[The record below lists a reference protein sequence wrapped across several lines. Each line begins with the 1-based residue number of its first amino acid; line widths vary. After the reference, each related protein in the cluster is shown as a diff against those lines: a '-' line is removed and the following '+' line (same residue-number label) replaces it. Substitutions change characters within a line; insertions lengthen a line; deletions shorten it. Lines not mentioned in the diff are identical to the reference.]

1 MPAPTRSHWLALPFI
16 SMGVALI
23 IVDATIVNVAIPTI
37 IRDIHLSVTGAE
49 WLNSIY
55 SLVFAALLISVGRAG
70 DRWGRKRMFLAGTIT
85 FVLASLLAA
94 IAPNGGLLILARSIQ
109 GVGGAMILPST
120 LSTVNALFTGKSR
133 AIAFA
138 VWGSTIGGFAAVGPL
153 LGGWLTTD
161 VSWRWA
167 FLVNVPIGILIIV
180 GILFFIEETSD
191 PSSNPGF
198 DFQGNILSVLGL
210 GGVVFALIE
219 SAQYGWWTQERTFT
233 VLGWHWPTSW
243 VSIIPFIFTAG
254 LLILLLFVAVEL
266 QHRRKH
272 RTVLI
277 DFALFRIRSFGFGNV
292 AAFAVSLGE
301 FGLLFVLPL
310 FLQGVLGYSAL
321 GTGFVFLALAIGAF
335 IAGGLTPGLARSLS
349 PRNIAR
355 LGMLLEAAGLG
366 LLGLMI
372 TASST
377 GWGLAPWLFI
387 YGLGVGMA
395 SAQLTGVILTDVPPA
410 DSGQASGIQS
420 TSRQVGSAFGV
431 AILGTIFLTIL
442 ANRTSSALTM
452 LHTLPP
458 AAVKGIVALMKA
470 TGGAGIPA
478 LHSYPG
484 STPIIAAASQAVTH
498 AAKIDALLAG
508 AFILIGLA
516 ATFALPRA
524 THSQQEHRTENGE

>member
-1 MPAPTRSHWLALPFI
+1 MSSPTRSQWLALPFI
-16 SMGVALI
+16 SMGVAMI

-37 IRDIHLSVTGAE
+37 IREIHLSVTGAE

-70 DRWGRKRMFLAGTIT
+70 DRWGRKRMFLVGTLV
-85 FVLASLLAA
+85 FVCSSLLAA
-94 IAPNGGLLILARSIQ
+94 LAPNGELLIFARSLQ

-120 LSTVNALFTGKSR
+120 LSTVNAMFTGSAR

-167 FLVNVPIGILIIV
+167 FLVNVPLGILILV

-191 PSSNPGF
+191 PAAHSGF
-198 DFQGNILSVLGL
+198 DIPGNILTVLGL

-219 SAQYGWWTQERTFT
+219 SAQYGWWTQEHTFAFF
-233 VLGWHWPTSW
+233 GWHWPTSW
-243 VSIIPFIFTAG
+243 ISIIPFIFTAG
-254 LLILLLFVAVEL
+254 VLLLLLFIGVEL
-266 QHRRKH
+266 SRRN
-272 RTVLI
+272 RERAVLI

-292 AAFAVSLGE
+292 AAFTVSLGE

-310 FLQGVLGYSAL
+310 FLQGVLRYSAL

-335 IAGGLTPGLARSLS
+335 IAGGLTPVLTKSLS

-355 LGMLLEAAGLG
+355 LGLLLEAVGLG
-366 LLGLMI
+366 LLGLMLSV
-372 TASST
+372 SST
-377 GWGLAPWLFI
+377 GWGLSPWLFI

-395 SAQLTGVILTDVPPA
+395 SAQLTGVILTDVPTA

-420 TSRQVGSAFGV
+420 TARQVGSAFGV
-431 AILGTIFLTIL
+431 AILGTVFLTIL
-442 ANRTSSALTM
+442 ANRSTTGLSQ
-452 LHTLPP
+452 LHALPP
-458 AAVKGIVALMKA
+458 AAIRGIVALVKA
-470 TGGAGIPA
+470 TGGAGIPS
-478 LHSYPG
+478 LGSYPG
-484 STPIIAAASQAVTH
+484 SAPIIAAASQAVTE
-498 AAKIDALLAG
+498 AAKFDAFLAG
-508 AFILIGLA
+508 GFILIGLV
-516 ATFALPRA
+516 ATFALPRVQHA
-524 THSQQEHRTENGE
+524 RAHSTHNQ